1 VIVGT
6 AGHIDHGKTTLVKA
20 LTGVDTDRLPE
31 EKQRGISIAL
41 GYAYLDVEASGAA
54 ASSSAETTTTTT
66 TAAATATATAT
77 GTGTGTAAAA
87 AAAAAGRASPNG
99 AAPGA
104 RASRIGFVD
113 VPGHERLVHTM
124 LSGATGI
131 DHALLLVA
139 ADDGVMPQTREH
151 LALLS
156 LLGIARGTV
165 AMTKCDRVDTATR
178 ARRRDEI
185 RALLAGTAL
194 ADARIFEVAATA
206 GEGVGELREHLVAE
220 SLALPKRELAGQ
232 GFRLAVDRVFSLAGV
247 GTVCTGTAHAG
258 EVAIGDELLL
268 LPPAPGQAPRR
279 GRVRSLHAQ
288 NAAAERATAGQRV
301 AIGLVGIDKDEV
313 ARGQWLAAPE
323 IAQWTDRLDARLRLW
338 AEETKPLRSGTPV
351 HVHIGA
357 EQVTGSVAVL
367 GAVGGGAL
375 DAVAPGE
382 EAFVQLVLHRPVGAW
397 AGDRVVLRD
406 ASATRALAGGVVLD
420 PQGPARYRRTALRL
434 GELVALAAPTVSE
447 RLSGLLRQAPMGVD
461 LARFAAGQGVATGGR
476 AALIHEEDPHPS
488 PLPLGGRGGQS
499 TPSASKDI
507 SPSEDNETSED
518 KEPSED
524 ILPSGDNEPSKDNES
539 SGSLAR
545 LRERAGVRVFGLSAT
560 LPQAVEAAGDPIV
573 GAVVSGAAG
582 PAWALGAAQ
591 TAQWTDIA
599 LQRLERYH
607 QDQPEELGPD
617 LGRWRRL
624 AAPRMAEPLWRAL
637 VQRMAAAGQVAITGA
652 AAHRPEHGVQLSALD
667 ERLAQKMTPAL
678 NTAGFEGAW
687 ARDLAKQT
695 AEPEALV
702 RTTLARLAQR
712 GELFQVVK
720 DLYYAPPAIRDLARI
735 ARESAIGGD
744 GDVTAA
750 AFRDRSGLGRK
761 RAIQVLEFFDKVGL
775 LRRVGDAHRL
785 RTDCRL
791 FIDEDAPGDVAH
803 ASQAA

>member
-1 VIVGT
+1 MIVGT

-41 GYAYLDVEASGAA
+41 GYAYLEVGAGSSAVAGVAEGVAEAGAASG
-54 ASSSAETTTTTT
+54 SSS
-66 TAAATATATAT
+66 TAV
-77 GTGTGTAAAA
+77 
-87 AAAAAGRASPNG
+87 
-99 AAPGA
+99 
-104 RASRIGFVD
+104 RIGFVD

-156 LLGIARGTV
+156 LLGIARGTI
-165 AMTKCDRVDTATR
+165 ALTKCDRVDAAMR
-178 ARRRDEI
+178 AQRREEI
-185 RALLAGTAL
+185 RALVTGTPLAEAP
-194 ADARIFEVAATA
+194 IFQVAATA
-206 GEGVGELREHLVAE
+206 GEGVRELREHLVEEARQ
-220 SLALPKRELAGQ
+220 LPAREVEGW

-258 EVAIGDELLL
+258 AVAIGDELVL

-288 NAAAERATAGQRV
+288 NAAVERATAGQRV

-338 AEETKPLRSGTPV
+338 AEETRPLRSGTSV
-351 HVHIGA
+351 HVHVGA

-367 GAVGGGAL
+367 GSVDGGAL
-375 DAVAPGE
+375 DAVAPGS

-420 PQGPARYRRTALRL
+420 PQGPARYRRTEQRL
-434 GELVALAAPTVSE
+434 GELVALAAPTVGQ
-447 RLSGLLRQAPMGVD
+447 RLSGLLLRAPMGVD
-461 LARFAAGQGVATGGR
+461 LARFAAGQGVATKAR
-476 AALIHEEDPHPS
+476 AGLIRAEDPLPS
-488 PLPLGGRGGQS
+488 PLPHGGRGGQS
-499 TPSASKDI
+499 APSASKDI
-507 SPSEDNETSED
+507 SPSA
-518 KEPSED
+518 
-524 ILPSGDNEPSKDNES
+524 DNEPSADREPS
-539 SGSLAR
+539 DPLSR
-545 LRERAGVRVFGLSAT
+545 LRERAGERVFGLEDHEPSDSLSRLRERAGERVFGLEDHEPSDSLSRLRERAGERVFE
-560 LPQAVEAAGDPIV
+560 LPAHEPLV
-573 GAVVSGAAG
+573 GAVVPGADG
-582 PAWALGAAQ
+582 PSWALGAAQ
-591 TAQWTDIA
+591 TALWTDTA

-607 QDQPEELGPD
+607 QEQPEELGPD
-617 LGRWRRL
+617 LARWRRL

-637 VQRMAAAGQVAITGA
+637 VQRMAASGQVAITGA

-678 NTAGFEGAW
+678 MTAGFEGAW

-744 GDVTAA
+744 VTAA
-750 AFRDRSGLGRK
+750 SFRDRSGLGRK

-791 FIDEDAPGDVAH
+791 FIDEDAPGGVAH
-803 ASQAA
+803 ASHAA

>member
-1 VIVGT
+1 MIVGT

-41 GYAYLDVEASGAA
+41 GYAYLEADGA
-54 ASSSAETTTTTT
+54 
-66 TAAATATATAT
+66 
-77 GTGTGTAAAA
+77 
-87 AAAAAGRASPNG
+87 
-99 AAPGA
+99 
-104 RASRIGFVD
+104 RIGFVD

-156 LLGIARGTV
+156 LLGIARGTI
-165 AMTKCDRVDTATR
+165 AMTKCDRVDAGVR
-178 ARRRDEI
+178 AQRREEI
-185 RALLAGTAL
+185 RKLVAGTPL
-194 ADARIFEVAATA
+194 AQAPIFEVAATA
-206 GEGVGELREHLVAE
+206 GEGVRELREHLVAE
-220 SLALPKRELAGQ
+220 ARALPPRGVEGQ

-301 AIGLVGIDKDEV
+301 AIGLAGIDKDEV

-323 IAQWTDRLDARLRLW
+323 IAQWTDRIDVRLRLW
-338 AEETKPLRSGTPV
+338 SEEAKPLRSGTAV
-351 HVHIGA
+351 HVHLGA

-367 GAVGGGAL
+367 GAVDGGTL
-375 DAVAPGE
+375 DALAPGG
-382 EAFVQLVLHRPVGAW
+382 EAFVQLVLHRAIGAW

-406 ASATRALAGGVVLD
+406 ASATRALAGGVVVD
-420 PQGPARYRRTALRL
+420 PQGPVRYRRTEQRL
-434 GELVALAAPTVSE
+434 GELVALAAPTVGE

-461 LARFAAGQGVATGGR
+461 LVRFSAGQGVAS
-476 AALIHEEDPHPS
+476 AARE
-488 PLPLGGRGGQS
+488 
-499 TPSASKDI
+499 
-507 SPSEDNETSED
+507 
-518 KEPSED
+518 
-524 ILPSGDNEPSKDNES
+524 
-539 SGSLAR
+539 AR
-545 LRERAGVRVFGLSAT
+545 IGVVVPG
-560 LPQAVEAAGDPIV
+560 VE
-573 GAVVSGAAG
+573 G
-582 PAWALGAAQ
+582 PAWALGDAA
-591 TAQWTDIA
+591 AARWAEVA

-607 QDQPEELGPD
+607 QEQPEELGPD
-617 LGRWRRL
+617 LARWRRL

-637 VQRMAAAGQVAITGA
+637 VQRMAAQGQVAVSGA

-735 ARESAIGGD
+735 ARESAAD
-744 GDVTAA
+744 GEVTAA
-750 AFRDRSGLGRK
+750 EFRDRSGLGRK

-785 RTDCRL
+785 RSDCQL
-791 FIDEDAPGDVAH
+791 FIEDAAQGDVAPS
-803 ASQAA
+803 AQAA